1 MSMAEQENV
10 SDFLS
15 NAYESLRSVD
25 LAAAT
30 DILDRALAADYEHP
44 EVLYSLK
51 CANFWAER
59 LSRLPSMQNP
69 FERGEFVMAQWRAFC
84 SFSAKL
90 AGDFEPARYAFKR
103 FAFSLAL
110 QQYRALPP
118 EENESHEAELAL
130 RVGRCFKGSGDFD
143 SALKALESATK
154 ARRDDAEVLAELADT
169 YALAGDSRSSKALF
183 REAFYLGAQKID
195 LDFLESEMIR
205 RLIDRVAS
213 LGYSGS
219 ELAEWIPV
227 HGSLLGVFTVK
238 RELKAVE
245 AGKLRQSI
253 YQLENELKENQE
265 SRGVLVPRLINRYFW
280 LIDHCMSAREDKA
293 RIDEILLKIRLLD
306 VSIYKQYTA

>member
-1 MSMAEQENV
+1 MAEQESV
-10 SDFLS
+10 SVLLS

-30 DILDRALAADYEHP
+30 DLLDRALAVDYEHP
-44 EVLYSLK
+44 EVLYALK
-51 CANFWAER
+51 CANFWSER
-59 LSRLPSMQNP
+59 LQRLDSMRNP
-69 FERGEFVMAQWRAFC
+69 FERGEFVIGQWRAFQ
-84 SFSAKL
+84 SFSGKL
-90 AGDFEPARYAFKR
+90 AGEEEPSRYAFKR

-110 QQYRALPP
+110 QHYRALPA
-118 EENESHEAELAL
+118 EENVSHEADLAL
-130 RVGRCFKGSGDFD
+130 RMGRCLKGAGDFD
-143 SALKALESATK
+143 AALKYLESAAQ
-154 ARRDDAEVLAELADT
+154 ARKDDAQVLAELADT
-169 YALAGDSRSSKALF
+169 CALSGDGRSSKALF
-183 REAFYLGAQKID
+183 REAFYLGAARID
-195 LDFLESEMIR
+195 LDFLESEMLR

-227 HGSLLGVFTVK
+227 YGNLLGVFTVK

-253 YQLENELKENQE
+253 YQLENELKEGQE
-265 SRGVLVPRLINRYFW
+265 ARSHLVPRLINRYFW
-280 LIDHCMSAREDKA
+280 LIDYGMSVKEDRV